1 MARPVPRLMPVLA
14 LALVLALSGCA
25 TLANTFEDEPKNKIY
40 VGVRQDFTGWTF
52 AHGGFV
58 DWPFSLVLDT
68 ILLPYTIPVTI
79 RRRGRKA
86 RAKRQE
92 TAADGAAE
100 GAALSGRDH
109 PAA

>member
-1 MARPVPRLMPVLA
+1 VPKEVQYWLSLS
-14 LALVLALSGCA
+14 LLLALSGCG

-52 AHGGFV
+52 AHGGFI

-79 RRRGRKA
+79 HNYATEGEA
-86 RAKRQE
+86 E
-92 TAADGAAE
+92 LGPDGGGVKGE
-100 GAALSGRDH
+100 EPG
-109 PAA
+109 

>member
-14 LALVLALSGCA
+14 LALVLALSGCG
-25 TLANTFEDEPKNKIY
+25 TLANTFEEEPKNKIY

-79 RRRGRKA
+79 RNYATDDGENRKPEDNG
-86 RAKRQE
+86 KE
-92 TAADGAAE
+92 VGNDG
-100 GAALSGRDH
+100 
-109 PAA
+109 

>member
-1 MARPVPRLMPVLA
+1 MARSIPRSLSA
-14 LALVLALSGCA
+14 IALVLALSGCA

-79 RRRGRKA
+79 RNY
-86 RAKRQE
+86 
-92 TAADGAAE
+92 AADDGE
-100 GAALSGRDH
+100 DRKPEDNGKEVGNDG
-109 PAA
+109 

>member
-1 MARPVPRLMPVLA
+1 MKHCLKSMAPRVSA
-14 LALVLALSGCA
+14 LALSGCA

-40 VGVRQDFTGWTF
+40 VGVRQDFTGRTF

-79 RRRGRKA
+79 RNY
-86 RAKRQE
+86 
-92 TAADGAAE
+92 AAE
-100 GAALSGRDH
+100 GEVEPGPNGGGEKDGEEG
-109 PAA
+109 